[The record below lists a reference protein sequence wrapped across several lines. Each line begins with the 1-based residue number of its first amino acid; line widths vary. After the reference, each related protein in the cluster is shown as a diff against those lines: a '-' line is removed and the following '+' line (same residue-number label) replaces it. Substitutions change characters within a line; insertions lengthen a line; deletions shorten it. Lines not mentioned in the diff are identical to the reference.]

1 MKNDKT
7 SVRQKNIVFFNDLIF
22 GRGNNQIILCK
33 FARYNLT

>member
-7 SVRQKNIVFFNDLIF
+7 PVRQKNIVFFNDLIF
-22 GRGNNQIILCK
+22 CRGNNQIILCK